1 MAKSRLSQR
10 YFQSNFWLPSL
21 WNGTGE
27 APRLA
32 LAPAGPIL
40 WILSI
45 TLRLPSASAP
55 YLHLLLHLHLHVPF
69 SLCSK
74 STTVTSKLSIDDH
87 IPSYPGPPKATPM
100 AQSSA
105 LADIQRLVWHARLP
119 LEIRLAPAECR
130 VYDKA
135 DPYLVSRDSL
145 CLQYKQRN

>member
-10 YFQSNFWLPSL
+10 YFQPNFWLPSL

-55 YLHLLLHLHLHVPF
+55 YLHLLLHF
-69 SLCSK
+69 
-74 STTVTSKLSIDDH
+74 
-87 IPSYPGPPKATPM
+87 
-100 AQSSA
+100 A
-105 LADIQRLVWHARLP
+105 LALACPFFALLQINHGD
-119 LEIRLAPAECR
+119 LETFHR
-130 VYDKA
+130 
-135 DPYLVSRDSL
+135 
-145 CLQYKQRN
+145 